1 MNKRHKVIVKI
12 NGRDYSIIG
21 EEPESYIR
29 GIGQYIDE
37 LIKEV
42 LDKNSKLSE
51 SMATV
56 LAAFTLAD
64 DLNKARKENSEL
76 ELSIKEF
83 DSYLDKSDEL
93 RTKIEKIESEKM
105 LQRKEV
111 EELKEIIKKQD
122 MQLNEQS
129 SKLEKFNQNK
139 DQESSDLKIAQDKI
153 YETENKY
160 LQMKKELTEYMSRMK
175 E

>member
-1 MNKRHKVIVKI
+1 MNERHKVIVKI

-37 LIKEV
+37 LICEV
-42 LDKNSKLSE
+42 LGKNSKLSE

-64 DLNKARKENSEL
+64 DLNKARKENAEL
-76 ELSIKEF
+76 EKIIGEF
-83 DSYLDKSDEL
+83 DDYVDESEEYKIKLNESNEEKKLKDEEIATLKTIIEKQNTKLADQALEIKKFDKS
-93 RTKIEKIESEKM
+93 
-105 LQRKEV
+105 
-111 EELKEIIKKQD
+111 
-122 MQLNEQS
+122 
-129 SKLEKFNQNK
+129 K
-139 DQESSDLKIAQDKI
+139 DQIFDDLKIAQDKI

-160 LQMKKELTEYMSRMK
+160 LQAKKELTELMMRMK
-175 E
+175 